1 MNSKRSTSKQQIT
14 TQADPLAEVV
24 TIGELERLAGISR
37 QGTFSESFH
46 FWHGLNVELFGF
58 GKGPAEGDKLLRI
71 GGQRLRGLIMARVN
85 RGELCLIG
93 GAA

>member
-1 MNSKRSTSKQQIT
+1 MSAAVKHQP
-14 TQADPLAEVV
+14 DPLQPIV

-37 QGTFSESFH
+37 QGADSESFR
-46 FWHGLNVELFGF
+46 FWSGIDAELR
-58 GKGPAEGDKLLRI
+58 GPARMADCHQVLRV

-85 RGELCLIG
+85 RGELCLLG